1 MTDPALDAF
10 LGQKPPQPWKRRAVL
25 IILGI
30 VTLAGIFLLTR
41 CFGGE
46 AVASYATQPIERG
59 DLSVTVSATGKL
71 VPTNQVD
78 VGSEQ
83 SGLIEQVLVDVNY
96 RVTRGQALAVL
107 DTSRL
112 DDQITQSRAALS
124 AQQATVTQRQATVQ
138 EAQAQLN
145 RLREVSRLS
154 GGKVPAK
161 TEMETAEATVARA
174 IADFR
179 ASQANVLAAR
189 AQLSSDET
197 NRYKAIIRSPVNGVV
212 LAREIDPGQTVAAS
226 LNAPVLFTIAEDLTR
241 MELEVSVD
249 EADIGQV
256 KDGQQAT
263 FTVDAFPGKTFPAT
277 ISRVN
282 LGANGIS
289 ASSSSSAST
298 SSTTSTVVAY
308 TAVLSVSNPE
318 RLLRPG
324 MTATADIMVENKRG
338 VMLVPNA
345 ALRFSPD
352 SAGGGASAGGGGI
365 VGSLAPVRLGRGGAG
380 GGRRGAQEVR
390 IGAGSKRTVYVLSPE
405 GTPQP
410 VEVTTGS
417 SDGRNTEVTSPTL
430 KPGMQ
435 VVTGQKSGGNG

>member
-1 MTDPALDAF
+1 MTDPAIDDF
-10 LGQKPPQPWKRRAVL
+10 LGQKPVSPWRRRGLMIAVGVLLL
-25 IILGI
+25 IGI
-30 VTLAGIFLLTR
+30 GVLTR
-41 CFGGE
+41 CFGDE
-46 AVASYATQPIERG
+46 AIASYATQEVRRG
-59 DLSVTVSATGKL
+59 NLSVTVSATGKL

-83 SGLIEQVLVDVNY
+83 SGLITDVLVDVNH
-96 RVTRGQALAVL
+96 RVTKGQALAVL
-107 DTSRL
+107 DTARL
-112 DDQITQSRAALS
+112 DDSITQSRAALS
-124 AQQATVTQRQATVQ
+124 AQQSTVAQRQATVQ

-161 TEMETAEATVARA
+161 TEMETAEATLARA
-174 IADFR
+174 VADYR
-179 ASQANVLAAR
+179 AAQANVISAR

-197 NRYKAIIRSPVNGVV
+197 NRYKAVIRSPVNGVV

-226 LNAPVLFTIAEDLTR
+226 LNAPVLFVIAEDLTT

-256 KDGQQAT
+256 KEGQEAE
-263 FTVDAFPGKTFPAT
+263 FTVDAFPGRTFPAVIT
-277 ISRVN
+277 RVN

-289 ASSSSSAST
+289 SSSSSSSSSGSSAS
-298 SSTTSTVVAY
+298 SASTVVAY
-308 TAVLSVSNPE
+308 TAVLQVSNPE

-324 MTATADIMVENKRG
+324 MTATADIMVENKKN

-352 SAGGGASAGGGGI
+352 GASSAAPAPGGGI
-365 VGSLAPVRLGRGGAG
+365 VSSLAPARPN
-380 GGRRGAQEVR
+380 RRGTGQQQVK
-390 IGAGSKRTVYVLSPE
+390 IGAGSKRTVYIAGEPGE
-405 GTPQP
+405 EPKP
-410 VEVTTGS
+410 IEVVTGS
-417 SDGRNTEVTSPTL
+417 SDGRNTEVSSPDL

-435 VVTGQKSGGNG
+435 VITGQRSGAGG